1 MNDFIF
7 VKKNAL
13 SKKKCQSIIDVLDTA
28 VLKPGNSEGTKN
40 FYSGT
45 HADVYKS
52 EWSEDLFKC
61 MLEYKDQHKF
71 LDNKHLCRW
80 NIIPNCNYQKYKP
93 RQSYAAEHCEHGGK
107 EYESRRMIVWSIYCN
122 TIKEGG
128 ETYFPQQ
135 DVNIHPEQGTIAI
148 WPASWT
154 HSHYGKPALK
164 EYKYIVTGW
173 ANYEKL

>member
-1 MNDFIF
+1 MSNFIF

-13 SKKKCQSIIDVLDTA
+13 SKKKCQGIIDVLDTA

-40 FYSGT
+40 FYRGT

-71 LDNKHLCRW
+71 LDNEHLCRW
-80 NIIPNCNYQKYKP
+80 NIIPNCNYQKY
-93 RQSYAAEHCEHGGK
+93 
-107 EYESRRMIVWSIYCN
+107 
-122 TIKEGG
+122 
-128 ETYFPQQ
+128 
-135 DVNIHPEQGTIAI
+135 VNIHPEQGTIAI

-154 HSHYGKPALK
+154 HSHYGKPAFK
-164 EYKYIVTGW
+164 EHKYIVTGW